1 MQIKDFYNKGKTVV
15 SFEIFPPKMGS
26 GTIENITDKLEG
38 FSQLNP
44 DFISVTYGATGKTT
58 GRTCDIAGKVKN
70 EFNIESLAHV
80 TCLSSTKE
88 VVIDTLDRLK
98 DNGINNILALRGDF
112 PAGEQFSIP
121 NPLHFEY
128 ASDLIAFIKQHYGD
142 TFSLGAA
149 CYPEGHI
156 ESRSL
161 TQDILNLKTKVDTGV
176 DFLVSQLFYDNE
188 QYYRFLDRSAKAGIH
203 VPISAGIM
211 PVINAKQIH
220 NIVTLCGATLP
231 RKFIRILDK
240 YEDNPSALMEAG
252 IMYATDQI
260 IDLVTNDVEGIHIYT
275 MNRPEVASKIIE
287 NISHIL
293 KRG

>member
-1 MQIKDFYNKGKTVV
+1 MQIKDFYKRGKTVV

-26 GTIENITDKLEG
+26 GTIESITDKLAG
-38 FSQLNP
+38 FSKLNP
-44 DFISVTYGATGKTT
+44 DFISVTYGAGGTTT
-58 GRTCDIAGKVKN
+58 GITCDIAGKVKN
-70 EFNIESLAHV
+70 DFKIESLAHV
-80 TCLSSTKE
+80 TCLSSTKD
-88 VVIDTLDRLK
+88 VVINTMDRLK
-98 DNGINNILALRGDF
+98 ENGVSNILALRGDF
-112 PAGEQFSIP
+112 PTGDQSMIP
-121 NPLHFEY
+121 NPIHFEY
-128 ASDLIAFIKQHYGD
+128 ASDLISFIKNHYGD
-142 TFSLGAA
+142 TFCIGAA

-161 TQDILNLKTKVDTGV
+161 TQDLLNLKTKVDTGV

-188 QYYRFLDRSAKAGIH
+188 QYYRFLDSAAKAGIK

-240 YEDNPSALMEAG
+240 YEDNPQALMEAG
-252 IMYATDQI
+252 IMYALDQI
-260 IDLVTNDVEGIHIYT
+260 IDLVTNDVEGIHLYT
-275 MNRPEVASKIIE
+275 MNRPEVATKIVN

>member
-1 MQIKDFYNKGKTVV
+1 MQIKDFYNKGKTVM

-26 GTIENITDKLEG
+26 GTIESITDKLAG
-38 FSQLNP
+38 FSKLSP
-44 DFISVTYGATGKTT
+44 DFISVTYGAGGTTTGKT
-58 GRTCDIAGKVKN
+58 CDMAVRVKN
-70 EFNIESLAHV
+70 DFGIESLAHV

-98 DNGINNILALRGDF
+98 ENGINNILALRGDF
-112 PAGEQFSIP
+112 PTLNQSSIP

-128 ASDLIAFIKQHYGD
+128 ASDLIAFIKKHYGD
-142 TFSLGAA
+142 TFCIGAA
-149 CYPEGHI
+149 CYPESHI

-161 TQDILNLKTKVDTGV
+161 TQDLLNLKTKVDTGV
-176 DFLVSQLFYDNE
+176 DFLTSQLFYDNE
-188 QYYRFLDRSAKAGIH
+188 QYYKFLDNAAKIGIT

-240 YEDNPSALMEAG
+240 YEHDPAALMEAG
-252 IMYATDQI
+252 IMYAIDQI
-260 IDLVTNDVEGIHIYT
+260 IDLVTNDVEGIHLYT
-275 MNRPEVASKIIE
+275 MNRPEVATKIVD
-287 NISHIL
+287 NISNIL